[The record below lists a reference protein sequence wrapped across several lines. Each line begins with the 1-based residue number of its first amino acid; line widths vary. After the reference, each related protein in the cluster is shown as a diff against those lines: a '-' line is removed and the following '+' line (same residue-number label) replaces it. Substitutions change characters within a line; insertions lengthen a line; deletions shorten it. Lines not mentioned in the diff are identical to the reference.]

1 MPIYCSMSFSVIT
14 LARGDGETDEQQ
26 TSLLQD
32 NYSSDEGSPNR
43 RYGSHQINTPLCLIE
58 AECPTQQPARH
69 AFTHPT
75 SIWHSRSTGGRYLS
89 LSPPRMGIFEDVWL
103 TEDMER
109 NQKHKMTLSLTLKD
123 CIFSWQRKYENV
135 PETCTYYQLTN
146 VNSVNKVCFLV
157 FFM

>member
-1 MPIYCSMSFSVIT
+1 MNTPIYCSLSFSVIT

-69 AFTHPT
+69 AFTHTPPVFDT
-75 SIWHSRSTGGRYLS
+75 ADLQEDTTCLCHHLGWAS
-89 LSPPRMGIFEDVWL
+89 L
-103 TEDMER
+103 
-109 NQKHKMTLSLTLKD
+109 K
-123 CIFSWQRKYENV
+123 
-135 PETCTYYQLTN
+135 TCD
-146 VNSVNKVCFLV
+146 
-157 FFM
+157 